1 MYAHLRRVVSR
12 STSQT
17 GMPQAMNASSLDAHF
32 APAQVL
38 DGDRADLYRDD
49 VNAVGVIFHA

>member
-1 MYAHLRRVVSR
+1 
-12 STSQT
+12 
-17 GMPQAMNASSLDAHF
+17 MPQVMNASSLDAHF
-32 APAQVL
+32 AAAQVL